1 MKLLKL
7 QLEVAAFLMA
17 GVLCLG
23 YISVKL
29 GKLELMGGDYYN
41 VSAQFDSAVG
51 LKPGAGVEIAGVDVG
66 KVDRI
71 TLDPANDSEA
81 IVFLKIRKGVKI
93 TDDAIASIRTSG
105 IIGDKFVSL
114 SPGGSDH
121 FLSQKGRIRE
131 TESSVDIIALISK
144 YLDSK
149 HK

>member
-7 QLEVAAFLMA
+7 QLEVAAFVVI

-23 YISVKL
+23 YISIKL
-29 GKLELMGGDYYN
+29 GKVDLGGDYYN
-41 VSAQFDSAVG
+41 VTAEFDSAVG
-51 LKPGAGVEIAGVDVG
+51 LKPGAGVEIAGVDIG
-66 KVDRI
+66 KVDHI
-71 TLDPANDSEA
+71 VLDPANDSEA
-81 IVFLKIRKGVKI
+81 LVYLKIRRGVKI

-121 FLSQKGRIRE
+121 FLPKNGRIQE
-131 TESSVDIIALISK
+131 TESSVDIVSLISK

-149 HK
+149 GK

>member
-7 QLEVAAFLMA
+7 QLEVAAFLMFGA
-17 GVLCLG
+17 LCLG

-93 TDDAIASIRTSG
+93 ADDAIASIHTSG

-121 FLSQKGRIRE
+121 FLSQNGRIQE

-149 HK
+149 QK